1 MNLLDT
7 YHHHHGGQVR
17 LMRLAEK
24 SLEALDLDQARF
36 AEDLKLHQQDFA
48 TTVDNLAVVC

>member
-1 MNLLDT
+1 
-7 YHHHHGGQVR
+7 
-17 LMRLAEK
+17 MRLAEK

-48 TTVDNLAVVC
+48 TTVDNLAVVCGSMGIFCVTSLTCHH